1 MIPDS
6 NSIKFETA
14 CSKTVSQLLKFYFII
29 CQNPSPR
36 HILLIKNIKMEA
48 DIMNEEQISQTLL
61 DQMVSSDRGQMIKAA
76 IPYLP
81 PKGQQ
86 IFSVY
91 EKAVEFINT
100 VSVFSKR
107 SSGSDLCAMSMPPQ
121 NPVDIIND
129 IRSFCYGPSR
139 DKLNQMVNMM
149 AMVQMLQLM
158 NQPADGEKEDSH
170 E

>member
-1 MIPDS
+1 
-6 NSIKFETA
+6 
-14 CSKTVSQLLKFYFII
+14 
-29 CQNPSPR
+29 
-36 HILLIKNIKMEA
+36 MEA
-48 DIMNEEQISQTLL
+48 DPMNDDHIAQTLL
-61 DQMVSSDRGQMIKAA
+61 DQMVSSDRGQLIKAA

-91 EKAVEFINT
+91 EKAAELLNT
-100 VSVFSKR
+100 VSIFGR
-107 SSGSDLCAMSMPPQ
+107 SDSESSLSAMSIPAQDPM
-121 NPVDIIND
+121 DMIND

-158 NQPADGEKEDSH
+158 NQPANNKKEDAN

>member
-1 MIPDS
+1 
-6 NSIKFETA
+6 
-14 CSKTVSQLLKFYFII
+14 
-29 CQNPSPR
+29 
-36 HILLIKNIKMEA
+36 
-48 DIMNEEQISQTLL
+48 MNEEQISQTLL

-107 SSGSDLCAMSMPPQ
+107 SSGSDLCAMSMRPRIRWMSSMISAASVMVPAG
-121 NPVDIIND
+121 IN
-129 IRSFCYGPSR
+129 
-139 DKLNQMVNMM
+139 
-149 AMVQMLQLM
+149 
-158 NQPADGEKEDSH
+158 
-170 E
+170 

>member
-1 MIPDS
+1 
-6 NSIKFETA
+6 
-14 CSKTVSQLLKFYFII
+14 
-29 CQNPSPR
+29 
-36 HILLIKNIKMEA
+36 MEA
-48 DIMNEEQISQTLL
+48 DPINDDHIAQTLL
-61 DQMVSSDRGQMIKAA
+61 DQMVSSDRGQLIKAA

-91 EKAVEFINT
+91 EKAAELLNT
-100 VSVFSKR
+100 VSIFGR
-107 SSGSDLCAMSMPPQ
+107 SGSESSLSAMSIPAQDPM
-121 NPVDIIND
+121 DMIND

-158 NQPADGEKEDSH
+158 KQPDNNKKEDAN

>member
-1 MIPDS
+1 MS
-6 NSIKFETA
+6 ESF
-14 CSKTVSQLLKFYFII
+14 S
-29 CQNPSPR
+29 PSYSVNKKHR
-36 HILLIKNIKMEA
+36 MEA

-91 EKAVEFINT
+91 EKAVEFLNT
-100 VSVFSKR
+100 VSVFGKAG
-107 SSGSDLCAMSMPPQ
+107 SGTDMCAMSMPAQ
-121 NPVDIIND
+121 DPVDVIND

-149 AMVQMLQLM
+149 AMVQMLRLM
-158 NQPADGEKEDSH
+158 NQPADERKEDSN

>member
-1 MIPDS
+1 
-6 NSIKFETA
+6 
-14 CSKTVSQLLKFYFII
+14 
-29 CQNPSPR
+29 
-36 HILLIKNIKMEA
+36 MEA
-48 DIMNEEQISQTLL
+48 DPMNDDHIAQTLL
-61 DQMVSSDRGQMIKAA
+61 DQMVSSDRGQLIKAA

-91 EKAVEFINT
+91 EKAAELLNT
-100 VSVFSKR
+100 VSIFGR
-107 SSGSDLCAMSMPPQ
+107 SGSESSLSAMSIPTQDPM
-121 NPVDIIND
+121 DMIND

-158 NQPADGEKEDSH
+158 KQPDNNKKEDAN

>member
-1 MIPDS
+1 MS
-6 NSIKFETA
+6 ESF
-14 CSKTVSQLLKFYFII
+14 S
-29 CQNPSPR
+29 PSYSVNKK
-36 HILLIKNIKMEA
+36 HKMEA

-91 EKAVEFINT
+91 EKAVEFLNT
-100 VSVFSKR
+100 VSVFGKAG
-107 SSGSDLCAMSMPPQ
+107 SGTDMCAMSMPAQ
-121 NPVDIIND
+121 DPVDVIND

-149 AMVQMLQLM
+149 AMVQMLRLM
-158 NQPADGEKEDSH
+158 NQPADERKEDSN

>member
-1 MIPDS
+1 
-6 NSIKFETA
+6 
-14 CSKTVSQLLKFYFII
+14 
-29 CQNPSPR
+29 
-36 HILLIKNIKMEA
+36 
-48 DIMNEEQISQTLL
+48 MNEEQISQTLL

-107 SSGSDLCAMSMPPQ
+107 SSGSTRQLVPRKA
-121 NPVDIIND
+121 IIRVLTG
-129 IRSFCYGPSR
+129 I
-139 DKLNQMVNMM
+139 K
-149 AMVQMLQLM
+149 
-158 NQPADGEKEDSH
+158 KW
-170 E
+170 

>member
-1 MIPDS
+1 
-6 NSIKFETA
+6 
-14 CSKTVSQLLKFYFII
+14 
-29 CQNPSPR
+29 
-36 HILLIKNIKMEA
+36 MEA
-48 DIMNEEQISQTLL
+48 YPMNDDHIAQTLL
-61 DQMVSSDRGQMIKAA
+61 DQMVSSDRGQLIKAA

-91 EKAVEFINT
+91 EKAAELLNT
-100 VSVFSKR
+100 VSIFGR
-107 SSGSDLCAMSMPPQ
+107 SDSESSLSAMSIPAQDPM
-121 NPVDIIND
+121 DMIND

-158 NQPADGEKEDSH
+158 KQPDNNKKEDAN

>member
-1 MIPDS
+1 
-6 NSIKFETA
+6 
-14 CSKTVSQLLKFYFII
+14 
-29 CQNPSPR
+29 
-36 HILLIKNIKMEA
+36 MEA
-48 DIMNEEQISQTLL
+48 DPMNDDHIAQTLL
-61 DQMVSSDRGQMIKAA
+61 DQMVSSDRGQLIKAA

-91 EKAVEFINT
+91 EKAAELLNT
-100 VSVFSKR
+100 VSIFGR
-107 SSGSDLCAMSMPPQ
+107 SGSESSLSAMSIPAQDPM
-121 NPVDIIND
+121 DMIND

-158 NQPADGEKEDSH
+158 KQPDNNKKHSGDMSREI
-170 E
+170 

>member
-1 MIPDS
+1 MS
-6 NSIKFETA
+6 ESF
-14 CSKTVSQLLKFYFII
+14 S
-29 CQNPSPR
+29 PSYSVNKK
-36 HILLIKNIKMEA
+36 HKMEA

-91 EKAVEFINT
+91 EKAVEFLNT
-100 VSVFSKR
+100 VSVFGKAG
-107 SSGSDLCAMSMPPQ
+107 SGADMWAMSMPAQ
-121 NPVDIIND
+121 DPVDVIND

-149 AMVQMLQLM
+149 AMVQMLRLM
-158 NQPADGEKEDSH
+158 NQPADERKEDSN

>member
-1 MIPDS
+1 
-6 NSIKFETA
+6 
-14 CSKTVSQLLKFYFII
+14 
-29 CQNPSPR
+29 
-36 HILLIKNIKMEA
+36 MEA
-48 DIMNEEQISQTLL
+48 DPMNDDHIAQTLL
-61 DQMVSSDRGQMIKAA
+61 DQMVSSDRGQLIKAA

-91 EKAVEFINT
+91 EKAAELLNT
-100 VSVFSKR
+100 VSIFGR
-107 SSGSDLCAMSMPPQ
+107 SDSESSLSAMSIPAQDPM
-121 NPVDIIND
+121 DMIND

-158 NQPADGEKEDSH
+158 NQPDNNKKEDAN

>member
-1 MIPDS
+1 
-6 NSIKFETA
+6 
-14 CSKTVSQLLKFYFII
+14 
-29 CQNPSPR
+29 
-36 HILLIKNIKMEA
+36 MEA
-48 DIMNEEQISQTLL
+48 DPMNDDHIAQTLL
-61 DQMVSSDRGQMIKAA
+61 DQMVSSDRGQLIKAT

-91 EKAVEFINT
+91 EKAAELLNT
-100 VSVFSKR
+100 VSIFGR
-107 SSGSDLCAMSMPPQ
+107 SDSESSLSAMSIPAQDPM
-121 NPVDIIND
+121 DMIND

-158 NQPADGEKEDSH
+158 NQPDNNKKEDAN

>member
-1 MIPDS
+1 MS
-6 NSIKFETA
+6 ESF
-14 CSKTVSQLLKFYFII
+14 S
-29 CQNPSPR
+29 PSYPVN
-36 HILLIKNIKMEA
+36 KNHKMEA
-48 DIMNEEQISQTLL
+48 DPINDDHIAQTLL
-61 DQMVSSDRGQMIKAA
+61 DQMVSSDRGQLIKAA

-91 EKAVEFINT
+91 EKAAELLNT
-100 VSVFSKR
+100 VSIFGR
-107 SSGSDLCAMSMPPQ
+107 SGSESSLSAMSIPAQDPM
-121 NPVDIIND
+121 DMIND

-158 NQPADGEKEDSH
+158 KQPDNNKKEDAN

>member
-1 MIPDS
+1 
-6 NSIKFETA
+6 
-14 CSKTVSQLLKFYFII
+14 
-29 CQNPSPR
+29 
-36 HILLIKNIKMEA
+36 MEA
-48 DIMNEEQISQTLL
+48 DPMNDDQIAQTLL
-61 DQMVSSDRGQMIKAA
+61 DQMVSSDRGQLIKAA

-91 EKAVEFINT
+91 EKAAELLNT
-100 VSVFSKR
+100 VSIFGR
-107 SSGSDLCAMSMPPQ
+107 SDSESSLSAMSIPAQDPM
-121 NPVDIIND
+121 DMIND

-158 NQPADGEKEDSH
+158 NQPDNNKKEDAN

>member
-1 MIPDS
+1 
-6 NSIKFETA
+6 
-14 CSKTVSQLLKFYFII
+14 
-29 CQNPSPR
+29 
-36 HILLIKNIKMEA
+36 
-48 DIMNEEQISQTLL
+48 MNEEQISQTLL

-107 SSGSDLCAMSMPPQ
+107 SSGK
-121 NPVDIIND
+121 
-129 IRSFCYGPSR
+129 RSVC
-139 DKLNQMVNMM
+139 
-149 AMVQMLQLM
+149 
-158 NQPADGEKEDSH
+158 H
-170 E
+170 EHAAPESGGYHQ

>member
-1 MIPDS
+1 
-6 NSIKFETA
+6 
-14 CSKTVSQLLKFYFII
+14 
-29 CQNPSPR
+29 
-36 HILLIKNIKMEA
+36 MEA
-48 DIMNEEQISQTLL
+48 DPMNDDHIAQTLL
-61 DQMVSSDRGQMIKAA
+61 DQMVSSDRGQLIKAA

-91 EKAVEFINT
+91 EKAAELLNT
-100 VSVFSKR
+100 VSIFGR
-107 SSGSDLCAMSMPPQ
+107 SGSKSSLSAMSIPAQDPM
-121 NPVDIIND
+121 DMIND

-158 NQPADGEKEDSH
+158 KQPDNNKKEDAN

>member
-1 MIPDS
+1 
-6 NSIKFETA
+6 
-14 CSKTVSQLLKFYFII
+14 
-29 CQNPSPR
+29 
-36 HILLIKNIKMEA
+36 MEA
-48 DIMNEEQISQTLL
+48 DIMNEDHIAQTLL
-61 DQMVSSDRGQMIKAA
+61 DQMVSSDRGQLIKAA

-91 EKAVEFINT
+91 EKAAELLNT
-100 VSVFSKR
+100 VSIFGR
-107 SSGSDLCAMSMPPQ
+107 SDSESSLSAMSIPAQDPM
-121 NPVDIIND
+121 DMIND

-158 NQPADGEKEDSH
+158 NQPDNNKKEDAN

>member
-1 MIPDS
+1 MNDD
-6 NSIKFETA
+6 
-14 CSKTVSQLLKFYFII
+14 
-29 CQNPSPR
+29 
-36 HILLIKNIKMEA
+36 HIA
-48 DIMNEEQISQTLL
+48 QTLL
-61 DQMVSSDRGQMIKAA
+61 DQMVSSDRGQLIKAA

-91 EKAVEFINT
+91 EKATELLNT
-100 VSVFSKR
+100 VSIFGR
-107 SSGSDLCAMSMPPQ
+107 SDSESSLSAMSIPAQDPM
-121 NPVDIIND
+121 DMIND

-158 NQPADGEKEDSH
+158 KQPDNNKKEDAN

>member
-1 MIPDS
+1 
-6 NSIKFETA
+6 
-14 CSKTVSQLLKFYFII
+14 
-29 CQNPSPR
+29 
-36 HILLIKNIKMEA
+36 MEA
-48 DIMNEEQISQTLL
+48 DPMNDDHIAQTLL
-61 DQMVSSDRGQMIKAA
+61 DQMVSSDRGQLIKAA

-91 EKAVEFINT
+91 EKAAELLNT
-100 VSVFSKR
+100 VSIFDR
-107 SSGSDLCAMSMPPQ
+107 SGSESSLSAMSIPAQDPM
-121 NPVDIIND
+121 DMIND

-158 NQPADGEKEDSH
+158 KQPDNNKKEDAN

>member
-1 MIPDS
+1 MNDD
-6 NSIKFETA
+6 
-14 CSKTVSQLLKFYFII
+14 
-29 CQNPSPR
+29 
-36 HILLIKNIKMEA
+36 HIA
-48 DIMNEEQISQTLL
+48 QTLL
-61 DQMVSSDRGQMIKAA
+61 DQMVSSDRGQLIKAA

-91 EKAVEFINT
+91 EKAAELLNT
-100 VSVFSKR
+100 VSIFGR
-107 SSGSDLCAMSMPPQ
+107 SGSESSLSAMSIPAQDPM
-121 NPVDIIND
+121 DMIND
-129 IRSFCYGPSR
+129 ICSFCYGPSR

-158 NQPADGEKEDSH
+158 KQPDNNKKEDAN

>member
-1 MIPDS
+1 
-6 NSIKFETA
+6 
-14 CSKTVSQLLKFYFII
+14 
-29 CQNPSPR
+29 
-36 HILLIKNIKMEA
+36 MEA
-48 DIMNEEQISQTLL
+48 DPMNDDHIAQTLL
-61 DQMVSSDRGQMIKAA
+61 DQMVSSDRGQLIKAA

-91 EKAVEFINT
+91 EKAAELLNT
-100 VSVFSKR
+100 VSIFGR
-107 SSGSDLCAMSMPPQ
+107 SDSESSLSAMSIPAQDPLDM
-121 NPVDIIND
+121 IND

-158 NQPADGEKEDSH
+158 KQPDNNKKEDAN

>member
-1 MIPDS
+1 MSESFSPS
-6 NSIKFETA
+6 YSVNKKHRMET
-14 CSKTVSQLLKFYFII
+14 
-29 CQNPSPR
+29 
-36 HILLIKNIKMEA
+36 
-48 DIMNEEQISQTLL
+48 DIMNEGQISQTLL

-91 EKAVEFINT
+91 EKAVEFLNT
-100 VSVFSKR
+100 VSVFGKAG
-107 SSGSDLCAMSMPPQ
+107 SGADMCAMSMPAQ
-121 NPVDIIND
+121 DPVDVIND

-149 AMVQMLQLM
+149 AMVQMLRLM
-158 NQPADGEKEDSH
+158 NQPADERKEDSN

>member
-1 MIPDS
+1 
-6 NSIKFETA
+6 
-14 CSKTVSQLLKFYFII
+14 
-29 CQNPSPR
+29 
-36 HILLIKNIKMEA
+36 MEA
-48 DIMNEEQISQTLL
+48 DPMNDDHIAQTLL
-61 DQMVSSDRGQMIKAA
+61 DQMVGSDRGQLIKAA

-91 EKAVEFINT
+91 EKAAELLNT
-100 VSVFSKR
+100 VSIFGR
-107 SSGSDLCAMSMPPQ
+107 SGSESSLSAMSIPAQDPM
-121 NPVDIIND
+121 DMIND

-158 NQPADGEKEDSH
+158 KQPDNNKKEDAN

>member
-1 MIPDS
+1 
-6 NSIKFETA
+6 
-14 CSKTVSQLLKFYFII
+14 
-29 CQNPSPR
+29 
-36 HILLIKNIKMEA
+36 MEA
-48 DIMNEEQISQTLL
+48 DPMNDDHIAQTLL
-61 DQMVSSDRGQMIKAA
+61 DQMVSSDRGQLIKAA

-91 EKAVEFINT
+91 EKAAELLNT
-100 VSVFSKR
+100 VSIFGR
-107 SSGSDLCAMSMPPQ
+107 SDSESSLSAMSIPAQDPM
-121 NPVDIIND
+121 DMIND
-129 IRSFCYGPSR
+129 IRSFCYGPSK

-158 NQPADGEKEDSH
+158 NQPDNNKKEDAN

>member
-1 MIPDS
+1 
-6 NSIKFETA
+6 
-14 CSKTVSQLLKFYFII
+14 
-29 CQNPSPR
+29 
-36 HILLIKNIKMEA
+36 MEA
-48 DIMNEEQISQTLL
+48 DPMNDDHIAQTLL
-61 DQMVSSDRGQMIKAA
+61 DQMVSSDRGQLIKAA

-91 EKAVEFINT
+91 EKAAELLNT
-100 VSVFSKR
+100 VSIFGR
-107 SSGSDLCAMSMPPQ
+107 SDSESSLSAMSIPAQDPM
-121 NPVDIIND
+121 DMIND

-158 NQPADGEKEDSH
+158 KQPDNNKTEDAN

>member
-1 MIPDS
+1 M
-6 NSIKFETA
+6 ET
-14 CSKTVSQLLKFYFII
+14 
-29 CQNPSPR
+29 
-36 HILLIKNIKMEA
+36 
-48 DIMNEEQISQTLL
+48 DIMNEGQISQTLL
-61 DQMVSSDRGQMIKAA
+61 DQMVSSDRGQLIKAA

-91 EKAVEFINT
+91 EKAAELLNT
-100 VSVFSKR
+100 VSIFGR
-107 SSGSDLCAMSMPPQ
+107 SDSESSLSAMSIPAQDPM
-121 NPVDIIND
+121 DMIND

-149 AMVQMLQLM
+149 AMIQMLQLM
-158 NQPADGEKEDSH
+158 NQPNGTQKEESN